1 MYIELKPGCFVN
13 IQFIVGVHAEK
24 FDGEEY
30 ETHVVLS
37 NSDVIIIPG
46 NVVSEVMR
54 KIRIA
59 RAERGRE

>member
-1 MYIELKPGCFVN
+1 MYIELKRDCFVN

-24 FDGEEY
+24 VDEEEF

-37 NSDVIIIPG
+37 NNDVVIVPG

-59 RAERGRE
+59 RAERG

>member
-1 MYIELKPGCFVN
+1 MYIELKPDCFVN

-24 FDGEEY
+24 VDEEEF

-37 NSDVIIIPG
+37 NSDVVIIPG
-46 NVVSEVMR
+46 NVVPEVMR

-59 RAERGRE
+59 RAERG

>member
-1 MYIELKPGCFVN
+1 MYIELKPDCFVN
-13 IQFIVGVHAEK
+13 IQFIVGIHAEMT
-24 FDGEEY
+24 DEIMEEY

-37 NSDVIIIPG
+37 NNDVVIIPG

-59 RAERGRE
+59 RAERG